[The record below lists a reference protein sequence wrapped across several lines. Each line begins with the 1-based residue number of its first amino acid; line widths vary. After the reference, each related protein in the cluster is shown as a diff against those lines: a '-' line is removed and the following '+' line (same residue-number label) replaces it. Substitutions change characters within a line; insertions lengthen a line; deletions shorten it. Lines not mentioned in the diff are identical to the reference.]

1 MANFLVFIQNKQ
13 IVDFTGPQQGFGL
26 ARKFI
31 INKDHISHVKSVSD
45 YSFQIYMTNG
55 SFFTINLDSSSGAI
69 ASEWLQ
75 QIQNILQ
82 SNPGSSNT
90 NFLFDGDFVAGTVN
104 NTSSWT
110 GVVHTGGGG
119 ASFETGTWEPTI
131 TWFTAPVPGLYGEAG
146 SSQATQWFNNC
157 TYSKIGNVVTVNVDL
172 TFQFP
177 VGVIGT
183 GGLIGIAGLPYVP
196 KLNTAGSSAV
206 PAGSLG
212 AIGRNNLTN
221 ATGDVV
227 TTGCQVQEAWWIS
240 KTGVFPLIYDT
251 NASTAV
257 SNALVVA
264 FPTSDYFFQGS
275 LTTPQGNDKMQ
286 AVITY
291 LTN

>member
-1 MANFLVFIQNKQ
+1 
-13 IVDFTGPQQGFGL
+13 
-26 ARKFI
+26 
-31 INKDHISHVKSVSD
+31 
-45 YSFQIYMTNG
+45 
-55 SFFTINLDSSSGAI
+55 FFTINLDSSSGAI

-110 GVVHTGGGG
+110 GVVQTSGGG

-183 GGLIGIAGLPYVP
+183 GGLIGIAGLPYVV
-196 KLNTAGSSAV
+196 AGSSSATA
-206 PAGSLG
+206 AGSLDG
-212 AIGRNNLTN
+212 IGRNNLTN

-227 TTGCQVQEAWWIS
+227 TTGCQVYEAWWIS

-257 SNALVVA
+257 SNAFVLP
-264 FPTSDYFFQGS
+264 FPTNDYFFQGS

>member
-45 YSFQIYMTNG
+45 YSFEIHLTNG

-110 GVVHTGGGG
+110 GVVHKGGGG
-119 ASFETGTWEPTI
+119 ASFETGTWEPTV

-157 TYSKIGNVVTVNVDL
+157 TYSKIGNVVTVKVDL
-172 TFQFP
+172 IFQFP
-177 VGVIGT
+177 VGVIGSGT
-183 GGLIGIAGLPYVP
+183 IGIAGLPYPRV
-196 KLNTAGSSAV
+196 GSNDV
-206 PAGSLG
+206 AGSLSG
-212 AIGRNNLTN
+212 IGRNNLTN
-221 ATGDVV
+221 VTGDVV
-227 TTGCQVQEAWWIS
+227 TAGCAVRDAWWIS
-240 KTGVFPLIYDT
+240 KTGVFPLAYDT

-257 SNALVVA
+257 SNALVTPY
-264 FPTSDYFFQGS
+264 PTNNYFFQGS

-286 AVITY
+286 AMITY
-291 LTN
+291 ITN